1 MPALQPIDD
10 DDGSFSV
17 MSLPGWRMDAMPV
30 RNILGQYCAILHH
43 QGVSLCRALL
53 ARRPG
58 LFGSSCQD
66 SGQGVQPWQWDG
78 GQPVVAGCRFARHHW
93 VCMLLFCFLV
103 SGRLWGWCLESFWG
117 VSVPLPP
124 CSRARRSPSTPL
136 GARGLVVA
144 AHRVVMVTLRARL
157 RCSRPHHL
165 SRHLPQAHLLL
176 MSLNVVKCNLS

>member
-1 MPALQPIDD
+1 M
-10 DDGSFSV
+10 
-17 MSLPGWRMDAMPV
+17 
-30 RNILGQYCAILHH
+30 
-43 QGVSLCRALL
+43 
-53 ARRPG
+53 
-58 LFGSSCQD
+58 
-66 SGQGVQPWQWDG
+66 
-78 GQPVVAGCRFARHHW
+78 RHHW

-176 MSLNVVKCNLS
+176 MSLMVMHWNNEFLSVTAIMEWYTFSPLCYTSSCCVYYTFKLSFTV

>member
-1 MPALQPIDD
+1 MLFEFSALFRYAVASKHW
-10 DDGSFSV
+10 GASRGF
-17 MSLPGWRMDAMPV
+17 
-30 RNILGQYCAILHH
+30 
-43 QGVSLCRALL
+43 ALIMGF
-53 ARRPG
+53 RS
-58 LFGSSCQD
+58 GSSALTVGRRTACCCGLQ
-66 SGQGVQPWQWDG
+66 
-78 GQPVVAGCRFARHHW
+78 
-93 VCMLLFCFLV
+93 VCASSLGMYAPFCFLV